1 MPAEPDGFEGVEHEN
16 RSHPKDFHVSPFLD
30 LDMVYE
36 WHVAAPAER
45 FRMAIVS
52 FRGQERVFDA
62 SLTLERREL
71 IRRDMLCAQV
81 RFPWLTARVIQAI
94 HWQAFRLW
102 RKKCP
107 FYPHPQCSKKQGPAQ
122 P

>member
-1 MPAEPDGFEGVEHEN
+1 MQLGFKSARIWTIFAWET
-16 RSHPKDFHVSPFLD
+16 DF
-30 LDMVYE
+30 DMVYE

-62 SLTLERREL
+62 RLTLERREL
-71 IRRDMLCAQV
+71 TRGSMLCAQV
-81 RFPWLTARVIQAI
+81 RFPWLIARVIQAI

-102 RKKCP
+102 RNKCP
-107 FYPHPQCSKKQGPAQ
+107 FYAHPKHRQGSEARQ

>member
-1 MPAEPDGFEGVEHEN
+1 MQVGFKSARILTIFVCETNVY
-16 RSHPKDFHVSPFLD
+16 L
-30 LDMVYE
+30 LYE

-45 FRMAIVS
+45 FRMAIVR

-62 SLTLERREL
+62 SLTLDRREL
-71 IRRDMLCAQV
+71 TRGSMLCAQV
-81 RFPWLTARVIQAI
+81 RFPWLTAPVIQAI

-102 RKKCP
+102 RKKRP
-107 FYPHPQCSKKQGPAQ
+107 FYAHPKHRQGSEARQ